1 MYDNSIVKSKNIV
14 LKLFVPILLIII
26 LIYEKNGDYM
36 FFHQFVEIL
45 CTTFGV
51 SLTMFSMNRF
61 NLRKNNLF
69 NYIGLNFSVICIV
82 NVIHIL
88 SYSGGK
94 KYEDII
100 SFTLIMSFIMNYL
113 EYLIILMSLYFTKR
127 SISYV
132 KSGVIFAIASFV
144 LFITLMS
151 SYYYTNSDINSYNR
165 SVFIKIN
172 WIVIIFMFIGII
184 TITLK
189 NRNTSRDAKKYIVIY
204 TILVLIYE
212 SISRINFY
220 NFSKTNYDVVLMS
233 HIFKYLA
240 FYTLFEGISK
250 FLIQGTYNEMYD
262 ELKQMERDQNHYK
275 SILQKRMALEIEL
288 KKMMEMSKNKYN
300 TLINSIS
307 DSILIFEH
315 GEISFVNSS
324 ADNLLKLLYKDRMK
338 IERLSLDDFIEYIST
353 FRRDNNEEIN
363 KLSFVI
369 ENSNGSSK
377 VYDLNLE
384 CINNSICVVDIR
396 DITDIGKV
404 RTLKSELDNYI
415 KDEKTKRQ
423 FYTNISHEL
432 RTPINVIYSALQ
444 LNDLY
449 LEEKKKDGLEKNSEN
464 IKRNCL
470 RLIRTINN
478 FIDTNKIS
486 EGYLTPTMSIYNIV
500 YLVEN
505 VAQSTLEYVNRFK
518 MELTFDADEE
528 EIYVNCDME
537 LLERVILNLLSN
549 SVKYGRPGGYI
560 FVSISCSDSDVS
572 ICILNDSKR
581 ISEQEQ
587 SYIFDKFSKAQY
599 DLNSRKEGSGLG
611 LFISKALVELQGGE
625 IKLDTFENGN
635 RFTIRFDRIKDYKC
649 DYKMF
654 TNNKFNEL
662 KEKVDIEFSDIYN

>member
-1 MYDNSIVKSKNIV
+1 M
-14 LKLFVPILLIII
+14 FV
-26 LIYEKNGDYM
+26 G
-36 FFHQFVEIL
+36 
-45 CTTFGV
+45 
-51 SLTMFSMNRF
+51 
-61 NLRKNNLF
+61 
-69 NYIGLNFSVICIV
+69 
-82 NVIHIL
+82 
-88 SYSGGK
+88 
-94 KYEDII
+94 II
-100 SFTLIMSFIMNYL
+100 ST
-113 EYLIILMSLYFTKR
+113 
-127 SISYV
+127 
-132 KSGVIFAIASFV
+132 
-144 LFITLMS
+144 
-151 SYYYTNSDINSYNR
+151 
-165 SVFIKIN
+165 
-172 WIVIIFMFIGII
+172 
-184 TITLK
+184 TLK
-189 NRNTSRDAKKYIVIY
+189 DRNTSRDAKKYIIIY
-204 TILVLIYE
+204 TILVLVYE

-220 NFSKTNYDVVLMS
+220 NIDKTNYDVVLMA

-250 FLIQGTYNEMYD
+250 FLIQGTYSEMYD
-262 ELKQMERDQNHYK
+262 ELKQRQRDQNHYK
-275 SILQKRMALEIEL
+275 SILQKRMDLEIEL

-300 TLINSIS
+300 TLINSIA
-307 DSILIFEH
+307 DSILIFE
-315 GEISFVNSS
+315 GGNISYVNSS
-324 ADNLLKLLYKDRMK
+324 ADKLLKLLYKDRKK
-338 IERLSLDDFIEYIST
+338 IEKLNMDDFIEYIST
-353 FRRDNNEEIN
+353 LRRDNNGEIN

-369 ENSNGSSK
+369 KNSNGSSK
-377 VYDLNLE
+377 VCDLTLE
-384 CINNSICVVDIR
+384 CINNSICVVAIR

-449 LEEKKKDGLEKNSEN
+449 LEEKKKGGLEKNSEN

-486 EGYLTPTMSIYNIV
+486 EGYLTPTMGIYNIV

-518 MELTFDADEE
+518 MDLTFDADEE

-549 SVKYGRPGGYI
+549 SVKYGQAGGCI
-560 FVSISCSDSDVS
+560 FVAISCSDSDVN
-572 ICILNDSKR
+572 IRILNDSKK
-581 ISEQEQ
+581 ISDQEQ

-611 LFISKALVELQGGE
+611 LFISKALVELQGGD
-625 IKLDTFENGN
+625 IRLDTFENGN
-635 RFTIRFDRIKDYKC
+635 RFTIRFDRVKDYEC